1 MPMTALDAAND
12 VLARARGLLAL
23 DAPNLADLVREDI
36 RRTSLALGV
45 AALDTYMHWAIR
57 SVSFAHP
64 LPKELAKL
72 PVKFGKMLAMADGSV
87 AARKKGI
94 ANRPQVQARNALNE
108 QLLTMTFQGSAQIEK
123 GLKLLDKKDVWRN
136 LAAAI
141 QPTSTPADLK
151 ARLDEISFRRN
162 MIVHEGDLTR
172 LDRPQRIK
180 REAIKGPTVQA
191 DLDWLQSFISALAT
205 L

>member
-64 LPKELAKL
+64 LPKELRKV
-72 PVKFGKMLAMADGSV
+72 PVTFGKMLAMADGSV
-87 AARKKGI
+87 AARKNGI

-108 QLLTMTFQGSAQIEK
+108 QLLTMTFQGSGQIEK

-136 LAAAI
+136 LAAAM
-141 QPTSTPADLK
+141 QPAAKPADLK

-172 LDRPQRIK
+172 LERPQRIK
-180 REAIKGPTVQA
+180 REAIKGPAVQA

>member
-1 MPMTALDAAND
+1 MTALDAAND

-36 RRTSLALGV
+36 RRASLALGV

-64 LPKELAKL
+64 LPKELAKV

-87 AARKKGI
+87 AARKNGI

-123 GLKLLDKKDVWRN
+123 GLKLLDKKDIWRN

-141 QPTSTPADLK
+141 QPASKPADLK

-172 LDRPQRIK
+172 LERPQRIK
-180 REAIKGPTVQA
+180 REAIKGPEVQA